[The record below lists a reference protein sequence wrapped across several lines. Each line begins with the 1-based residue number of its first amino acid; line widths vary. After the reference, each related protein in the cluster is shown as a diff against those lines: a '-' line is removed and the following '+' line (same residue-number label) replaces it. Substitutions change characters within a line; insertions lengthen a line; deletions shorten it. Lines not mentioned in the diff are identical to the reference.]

1 MKLFFDTETTGLP
14 KDYNASSEDVD
25 NWPRLVQLGWLM
37 VDDDEKIVS
46 QGNYIV
52 KPEGFEIPKESS
64 DVHGITNE
72 KANEQGCDL
81 KSLLKI
87 FANEIIKADI
97 IVGHNINFDIK
108 VMDAEFIRNKIPVRL
123 KNVDFFCTMQEST
136 NFCKL
141 ANKNGFSSYKWPNL
155 QELHTKLFGVGFED
169 AHDAM
174 IDILATK
181 KCYYELIKQLNA

>member
-14 KDYNASSEDVD
+14 KDYNAPSNDVD
-25 NWPRLVQLGWLM
+25 NWPRLVQLGWLV
-37 VDDDEKIVS
+37 VDDNEKMVS
-46 QGNYIV
+46 QGNYII
-52 KPEGFEIPKESS
+52 KPEGFVIPEESS
-64 DVHGITNE
+64 SVHGITND
-72 KANEQGCDL
+72 KAKEQGCDL
-81 KSLLKI
+81 LSVLRI
-87 FANEIIKADI
+87 FAKELIDADEII
-97 IVGHNINFDIK
+97 GHNINFDIK
-108 VMDAEFIRNKIPVRL
+108 VVDAEFIRNGVPARL
-123 KNVDFFCTMQEST
+123 RDAKSFCTMQEST